1 MAAVRRENPS
11 WDSGGRTDRKGNSS
25 MTEEPTRQDYW
36 EGTPLQMVLG
46 LEPYGIEE
54 IVIEFDTG
62 DEEVLKPRMREEY
75 GSYELWQA
83 ATYLDSLSRQLGG

>member
-1 MAAVRRENPS
+1 
-11 WDSGGRTDRKGNSS
+11 